1 SIAELNSKLQ
11 KAQAEFPQPQL
22 NMELEERTESRVSQ
36 ALQTDFTES
45 EKIQALEAEIERMHA
60 EFAELNSCYVQS
72 NLELEEQFEWQASP
86 FKKLHVFLWCIDTCW
101 KQDGRNLV
109 SEGQRHNF
117 YGFCKSIKNQ
127 DVTNKN
133 NQLNIDIADLQTEKQ
148 RAKNEQGRTRIP
160 CFPVDLNVD
169 SISPRFFLQDNLG
182 EKDRL
187 MEQIERKS
195 LEVSKERNK
204 QDEAIKQKDER
215 LEQLERQVDELKS
228 SGGVRQRN
236 SDSLQQQLEQSTQ
249 RLRTLNSE
257 HDALQ
262 QKFDEQRVDYQRLKA
277 EKENPTQQ

>member
-1 SIAELNSKLQ
+1 KAE
-11 KAQAEFPQPQL
+11 AEFPQPQL
-22 NMELEERTESRVSQ
+22 NTELEERTESRVSQ

-60 EFAELNSCYVQS
+60 EFAELNSRYVQS

-148 RAKNEQGRTRIP
+148 RAKNEQEGLESHVSQLT
-160 CFPVDLNVD
+160 
-169 SISPRFFLQDNLG
+169 DNLG

-215 LEQLERQVDELKS
+215 LEQLERQVDELK
-228 SGGVRQRN
+228 
-236 SDSLQQQLEQSTQ
+236 
-249 RLRTLNSE
+249 
-257 HDALQ
+257 
-262 QKFDEQRVDYQRLKA
+262 
-277 EKENPTQQ
+277 